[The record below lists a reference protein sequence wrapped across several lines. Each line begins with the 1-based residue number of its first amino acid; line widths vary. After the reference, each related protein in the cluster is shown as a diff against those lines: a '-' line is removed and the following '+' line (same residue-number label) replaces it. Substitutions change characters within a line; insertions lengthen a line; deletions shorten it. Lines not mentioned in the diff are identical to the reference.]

1 MIPLP
6 RGSRLWLVLLVIGVL
21 SLSLGIPVEAAAA
34 SKSAYFRIRASSD
47 YTLYGLI
54 WENELRVSVSP
65 EMLSAV
71 PPIKPTNTEVADYE
85 PYESYYTY
93 AYPEIALSVPKEHL
107 PAGAHGLKLN
117 LTFHGVKSRGR
128 WMGSSYL
135 QANMGLCVRDEA
147 GVEWSYWLRSG
158 CETGSRPRT
167 APEIQIPRVSR
178 LTLKVAPQQKE
189 ARETGIAALVMS
201 GEMSLSDIKRD
212 GASQTVALR
221 VVDSKDKVIKQ
232 ETGDL
237 SKFGYT

>member
-1 MIPLP
+1 MISLP
-6 RGSRLWLVLLVIGVL
+6 RGNWLWVALPVIGVL
-21 SLSLGIPVEAAAA
+21 SFSLGIPVEAVAA
-34 SKSAYFRIRASSD
+34 SKSSYFRIQVSSD

-54 WENELRVSVSP
+54 WENELRISVSP

-71 PPIKPTNTEVADYE
+71 PPIKPTNTEVGDYE

-93 AYPEIALSVPKEHL
+93 AYPEIALSVPRERL
-107 PAGAHGLKLN
+107 PAGADGLKLN

-128 WMGSSYL
+128 WVRSSFL
-135 QANMGLCVRDEA
+135 QGNIGLCLRDEA
-147 GVEWSYWLRSG
+147 GVEWSYWFWSG

-167 APEIQIPRVSR
+167 APEIRIPRVSR

-189 ARETGIAALVMS
+189 ARETGIAAQVMS
-201 GEMSLSDIKRD
+201 GELSLSDIKRD
-212 GASQTVALR
+212 GGSQTVALR
-221 VVDSKDKVIKQ
+221 VVDSKGKVIKQ